1 MSEKTTYEHPELYCR
16 SASVHFIYSFTLT
29 SAEGNMLFPKDLA
42 TADSHLKPGTPA
54 ERKTSISP
62 HLALKSTSAWRR
74 ESAAPVP
81 GQIGDLR
88 ASLQTLVR
96 LFPSGGVCT
105 FCVRAGSPASAGSP
119 EQQDRRLR
127 ASDVRSILKLVDSPL
142 KPLYFTADGETE
154 KQRTLYGR
162 FHDVVTGLASDL
174 KGEWMDA
181 KYLDDKDCDGQNP
194 WVVTVLEVDE
204 TAADAFCG
212 SGDSGDDPARTKMMR
227 LRKYERVV
235 APILFRSVAQDLI
248 FEPAYVQPPTPI
260 GIPGLFSVNLDARLF
275 VCMSR
280 RSILCICESQED
292 NPASYF
298 VPSLLDICEMVR
310 ARWNSL
316 VLLNTYLDECLRS
329 LLLASLAPSKRAR
342 IVESTRSFRFRLATC
357 LEDPS
362 MYIVAGDAL
371 SKIQSDLSQVFRTD
385 SLKEGLLQKMKI
397 LDQLYEDSLE
407 LEWLPVRDRAMK
419 ETGKDS

>member
-1 MSEKTTYEHPELYCR
+1 VSEKTTYEQPELYCR

-29 SAEGNMLFPKDLA
+29 SAGGNMLFPKDLA
-42 TADSHLKPGTPA
+42 TADSHLKPGTPE

-62 HLALKSTSAWRR
+62 HLALKTTSAWSR
-74 ESAAPVP
+74 EPEDPVP
-81 GQIGDLR
+81 GRIGDLR

-105 FCVRAGSPASAGSP
+105 FCVRAKSPASANSP
-119 EQQDRRLR
+119 GQPDRRLR
-127 ASDVRSILKLVDSPL
+127 ASDVQTILRLVDTPRS
-142 KPLYFTADGETE
+142 PLYFAEDGEAE
-154 KQRTLYGR
+154 RQETLYGR
-162 FHDVVTGLASDL
+162 FREIVSRLANGLGG
-174 KGEWMDA
+174 KWMDA
-181 KYLDDKDCDGQNP
+181 EYLEDADCDGQSP
-194 WVVTVLEVDE
+194 WVVTVLEVDGA
-204 TAADAFCG
+204 AADAFCG
-212 SGDSGDDPARTKMMR
+212 LGDSGDDPARTKMMR

-235 APILFRSVAQDLI
+235 APILFRSVAANLI
-248 FEPAYVQPPTPI
+248 VEPAYVQPPTPV
-260 GIPGLFSVNLDARLF
+260 GVPGLFSVNLDARLF

-329 LLLASLAPSKRAR
+329 LLLARLAPSKRAEM
-342 IVESTRSFRFRLATC
+342 VENARSFRFRLATC

-385 SLKEGLLQKMKI
+385 SLREGLLQKMKL
-397 LDQLYEDSLE
+397 LDQLYEDSIQ
-407 LEWLPVRDRAMK
+407 LEWLPVRDRAIREM
-419 ETGKDS
+419 EQDS